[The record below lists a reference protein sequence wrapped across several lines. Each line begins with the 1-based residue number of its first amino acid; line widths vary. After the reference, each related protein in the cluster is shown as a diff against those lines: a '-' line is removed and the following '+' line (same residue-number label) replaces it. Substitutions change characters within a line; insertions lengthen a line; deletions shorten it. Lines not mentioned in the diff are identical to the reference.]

1 MPKPMNTP
9 NKYEKKRLEILTS
22 AAAAFRRSG
31 YHGASVDSIARE
43 LQMAKGNLY
52 YYFKDKEEILFLCHD
67 YSLDLVLKV
76 LDEIEASTLPP
87 EEKLHRVIVALVHTI
102 VDELQGTTLILDLEA
117 LSPKR
122 LQKVIAKRDKLDK
135 GIRRIIEAGMDAGVF
150 RKSDPKLINFVILG
164 AVNWIPRWFHP
175 QGTEKSGEIGQIF
188 ADYLLAGL
196 LNNQS
201 PGNSNRPIAAIKSKN
216 AKRTSKSSRKGTNDS
231 GRGRPS

>member
-1 MPKPMNTP
+1 MNTSE
-9 NKYEKKRLEILTS
+9 KYQNRRLEILRS

-76 LDEIEASTLPP
+76 LDEVEASGLPP
-87 EEKLHRVIVALVHTI
+87 DQKLHRVIVALVNTI

-117 LSPKR
+117 LSPR
-122 LQKVIAKRDKLDK
+122 PLQKVIRKRDKLEK
-135 GIRRIIEAGMDAGVF
+135 RIRHIIQAGMDAGVF
-150 RKSDPKLINFVILG
+150 RQTDPKLINFVILG

-175 QGTEKSGEIGQIF
+175 QGAIKSAEIGQIF
-188 ADYLLAGL
+188 ADYLLVGL
-196 LNNQS
+196 LNDQS
-201 PGNSNRPIAAIKSKN
+201 SGNLNGAKSPVESAN
-216 AKRTSKSSRKGTNDS
+216 AT
-231 GRGRPS
+231 RPSKRLRKSGNGSGNGRAG